1 MVPKL
6 LEAETDAAAPMLRL
20 QETDRDWLMRLL
32 KQEPEFNLFL
42 IGDVENYGFNEPF
55 QEIRARF
62 LPGKESEKAVDSIVL
77 RYYTNFI
84 VYSEHDNFDVAP
96 IIATIKA
103 RQVGMLSGKKQV
115 IDRLKPYLPDF
126 SFNDTFMMKRPTL
139 NSPSGNVEQSL
150 AVVEPQSRR
159 QESLNK
165 PQINKPQIKLAK
177 LKDVADLAAFVY
189 GIDEFAVPDQT
200 LAERTQTL
208 KRSLSSAGTRYVI
221 IREQDKIVACAGT
234 TAENSQ
240 SAMVISVAT
249 DPAFRRRGYAT
260 RLVSRLCSIHAEEG
274 REFLCLFYSN
284 PAAGV
289 IYRGLGFREIGIWVM
304 ARPLKAN

>member
-1 MVPKL
+1 METEI
-6 LEAETDAAAPMLRL
+6 EAPAPMLHL
-20 QETDRDWLMRLL
+20 QESDRAWLMRLL

-42 IGDVENYGFNEPF
+42 IGDVENYGFSEPF
-55 QEIRARF
+55 QEIWARF

-77 RYYTNFI
+77 RYYTSFI
-84 VYSEHDNFDVAP
+84 VYSEHENFDIAA
-96 IIATIKA
+96 IIATLKA

-115 IDRLKPYLPDF
+115 IDRLKPYLPGF
-126 SFNDTFMMKRPTL
+126 SFSDTYMMKRPTL

-150 AVVEPQSRR
+150 AAVEPQSRR
-159 QESLNK
+159 QGSLNK
-165 PQINKPQIKLAK
+165 PRIELAK

-221 IREQDKIVACAGT
+221 IRDQGRIVACAGT

-240 SAMVISVAT
+240 SAMVVSVAT

-260 RLVSRLCSIHAEEG
+260 MLVSRLCSIHANAG

-289 IYRGLGFREIGIWVM
+289 IYRGLGFREIGTWVM
-304 ARPLKAN
+304 VRPPKAT

>member
-20 QETDRDWLMRLL
+20 QESDRDWLMRLL

-42 IGDVENYGFNEPF
+42 IGDVENYGFSEPF
-55 QEIRARF
+55 QEIWAHF
-62 LPGKESEKAVDSIVL
+62 LSDKESEKAIDSIVL
-77 RYYTNFI
+77 RYYTNFV
-84 VYSEHDNFDVAP
+84 VYSEHENFDITP
-96 IIATIKA
+96 IIAILKD
-103 RQVGMLSGKKQV
+103 RQVGMISGKKQV
-115 IDRLKPYLPDF
+115 IDRLKPYLPGF
-126 SFNDTFMMKRPTL
+126 SFSDTYMMKRPTL
-139 NSPSGNVEQSL
+139 DSLSGNVEQSL
-150 AVVEPQSRR
+150 AAVEPQSRR

-165 PQINKPQIKLAK
+165 PQIELAK

-189 GIDEFAVPDQT
+189 GIDEFAVPNQT

-221 IREQDKIVACAGT
+221 IREQGRIVACAGT

-249 DPAFRRRGYAT
+249 DPTFRRRGYAT

-304 ARPLKAN
+304 VRPPKAN